1 MDAIVVWIEGQALGG
16 IGGGSTA
23 DLAVRGIAWIRV
35 VVGQGPGPRLS
46 TVFRVVGDN

>member
-35 VVGQGPGPRLS
+35 VVGQGCQRFSGLW
-46 TVFRVVGDN
+46 GIIEG